1 MPYDPQVPWTDEQWA
16 RVNAVIQEE
25 AARARV
31 AARFLPLIGP
41 LPPDTDF
48 VRRETVVTTPGPPAA
63 LRIDDKTTIQLATL
77 QVDVQLRGRQM
88 ADPELT
94 SVLEL
99 FRRAANGLARL
110 EDAVAF
116 NGLAEWV
123 VYIPDPINPAGPL
136 IPFPTGR
143 LRVPRGAPGSPDI
156 WQIGGGEPVKG
167 LRNTPERLKVEV
179 ELDGVHDG
187 QNLVAA
193 VSRSIGQLEA
203 RGYFGPFAL
212 VLDQVLF
219 LVAETPDRHSLV
231 LPQDRI
237 IPFLGGGPMLRCSAL
252 DVGSGVVVALGGAPV
267 EFVVAKDMSV
277 QFLQVT
283 TEPKFIFRVYERVVL
298 RIKEQAAICAID
310 MGPPLGP

>member
-1 MPYDPQVPWTDEQWA
+1 MQYDPQVPWTDEQWA

-31 AARFLPLIGP
+31 AARFLPLVGP

-48 VRRETVVTTPGPPAA
+48 VRRETVIAIPGAIPGPRGA
-63 LRIDDKTTIQLATL
+63 LRIDDRTTIQLATL
-77 QVDVQLRGRQM
+77 QVEVRLRGRQL

-94 SVLEL
+94 SALEL

-116 NGLAEWV
+116 NGFAQIV
-123 VYIPDPINPAGPL
+123 IPGPNPGDPPRGSGFGI
-136 IPFPTGR
+136 T
-143 LRVPRGAPGSPDI
+143 RGAPGPANTWEIKTHESDL
-156 WQIGGGEPVKG
+156 G
-167 LRNTPERLKVEV
+167 LRDVGQAPYGVPV
-179 ELDGVHDG
+179 ELDGIHDG
-187 QNLVAA
+187 QNLVSA

-212 VLDQVLF
+212 VLDQLLF
-219 LVAETPDRHSLV
+219 LVAETPDPNSLV

-237 IPFLGGGPMLRCSAL
+237 IPFLGGGPLLRCSAL

-267 EFVVAKDMSV
+267 ELVVGKDMSV

-283 TEPKFIFRVYERVVL
+283 PEPHFLFRVYERIVL
-298 RIKEQAAICAID
+298 RIKELGAISALD
-310 MGPPLGP
+310 VGPPKRP

>member
-1 MPYDPQVPWTDEQWA
+1 
-16 RVNAVIQEE
+16 
-25 AARARV
+25 
-31 AARFLPLIGP
+31 
-41 LPPDTDF
+41 
-48 VRRETVVTTPGPPAA
+48 
-63 LRIDDKTTIQLATL
+63 
-77 QVDVQLRGRQM
+77 M

-143 LRVPRGAPGSPDI
+143 LRVPRGTPGSPDI
-156 WQIGGGEPVKG
+156 WQIGGGEPVNG

-267 EFVVAKDMSV
+267 ELVVAKDMSV